1 MKKVL
6 NIAICLSIVLAAVLY
21 AAKTPTD
28 FGGGL
33 KGFLKTKVG
42 ATSTLTNGWVVF
54 TGMGAKDQLQ
64 ITEANNVK
72 GIMLDGGKIIKQK
85 GKISGTIDS
94 IVIATQVPDITD
106 PANII
111 TTLTGN
117 EKLSI
122 KLKGVNV
129 GTVLAKT
136 MKMVLV
142 NDISGAIAGT
152 AAKGVKIM
160 TQDGGIEGDATED
173 VLVGAYDYAVGGAEV
188 NIPVTTMIKAIK
200 AKKGSIGYVD
210 ATEATPAKVGKTKWI
225 AKIQSAGTV
234 HVKSTADWSSKN
246 KNVTLDTIVT
256 E

>member
-6 NIAICLSIVLAAVLY
+6 NIAICLSIVIAAVVY
-21 AAKTPTD
+21 AGTTKTD
-28 FGGGL
+28 FDKGGL
-33 KGFLKTKVG
+33 KGQLKSKG
-42 ATSTLTNGWVVF
+42 AATVSETNGWVVF
-54 TGMGAKDQLQ
+54 ANMTDKDQVI
-64 ITEANNVK
+64 ITAASNVK
-72 GIMLDGGKIIKQK
+72 GVIMDNGKMLKQK
-85 GKISGTIDS
+85 GKISGTIDN
-94 IVIATQVPDITD
+94 IIIATQAPDITD

-111 TTLTGN
+111 TTLAGN

-152 AAKGVKIM
+152 ATKGVKIM

-173 VLVGAYDYAVGGAEV
+173 VLVGAYDYAVGGSEV

-210 ATEATPAKVGKTKWI
+210 ATEATPYKPSKTKWI
-225 AKIQSAGTV
+225 AKIQSAGKV
-234 HVKSTADWSSKN
+234 RVKSTSDWSSKN
-246 KNVTLDTIVT
+246 KNVTL
-256 E
+256 EQ